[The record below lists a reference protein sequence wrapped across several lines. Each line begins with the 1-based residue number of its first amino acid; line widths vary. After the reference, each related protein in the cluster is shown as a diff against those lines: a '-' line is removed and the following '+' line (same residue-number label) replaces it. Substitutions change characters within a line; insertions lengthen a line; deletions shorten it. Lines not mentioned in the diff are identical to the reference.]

1 MHTTHLDDGSLGHD
15 LAVLGDDLE
24 RLISIL
30 AFLLLRVSQDVG
42 KSLCKTFLLEISC
55 LSQVD
60 QCGLMTSST
69 DDNDMYLLNPLTQV

>member
-42 KSLCKTFLLEISC
+42 KSLCKTFLPGNI
-55 LSQVD
+55 LSLSGRSVRI
-60 QCGLMTSST
+60 
-69 DDNDMYLLNPLTQV
+69 DDLFHR